1 MNTVIVVVLAGV
13 TTAEDGNV
21 EDDGGRSAI
30 KSRSKGLINVG
41 RRNNDSVVMKI
52 IRLS

>member
-1 MNTVIVVVLAGV
+1 MNTEIVVVLAGV

-41 RRNNDSVVMKI
+41 RKNNEKI